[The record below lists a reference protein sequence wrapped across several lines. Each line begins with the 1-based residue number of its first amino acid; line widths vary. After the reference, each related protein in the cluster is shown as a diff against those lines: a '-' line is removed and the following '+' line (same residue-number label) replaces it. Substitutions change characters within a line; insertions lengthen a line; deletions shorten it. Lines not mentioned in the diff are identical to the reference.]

1 VEGTAKIEGLE
12 AAMKAMQAAFPA
24 EPKKQRQI
32 LNGAMGASAR
42 KSMVPIAKQLALAG
56 DGSGALSE
64 AIAVRNMSA
73 RTLRKVRSSAGVQ
86 ITPVRANRKA
96 MMMYIAYYYTS
107 RGRVPHADMINSG
120 IRHGHLVEFGSVH
133 NQPQPFLYPAATAG
147 KGSYIRGFSAEMTK
161 KTEAAVRRAA
171 RKK

>member
-1 VEGTAKIEGLE
+1 VKIDGLE
-12 AAMKAMQAAFPA
+12 EAMRAMKAAFPA
-24 EPKKQRQI
+24 DPKKQRQI
-32 LNGAMGASAR
+32 LNGAMSGSAR

-64 AIAVRNMSA
+64 AIAVRNMNA
-73 RTLRKVRSSAGVQ
+73 RTLRKVRSVAGVQ

-96 MMMYIAYYYTS
+96 MMMYIAHYYTS
-107 RGRVPHADMINSG
+107 RGRVPHANMINSG

-133 NQPQPFLYPAATAG
+133 NQPQPFLLPAASAG
-147 KGSYIRGFSAEMTK
+147 KGAYVRGFSAEMSK

-171 RKK
+171 RVK